1 MSLDREA
8 FIDILTEGTGSIG
21 GTMQPPPEGLWGMPP
36 GLLKTLPGY
45 GPDVQK
51 NRGEAR
57 AIMQKL
63 GYGPDK
69 RLQIKLSARDIPFFR
84 DPAVILIDQLKEIY
98 IDAELEV
105 VDTAQWFPKIT
116 RKDYTVGMNLT
127 GNGVDDPD
135 QNFFE
140 HYACGSE
147 NNING
152 YCNPEID
159 KMFDQQSAESS
170 QEKRKNLV
178 WEIERRLAEDG
189 ARPMIFYAPGATCW
203 QPRAKGVTVGVN
215 SIYNN
220 WRMEDVWLDK

>member
-1 MSLDREA
+1 MLLARE
-8 FIDILTEGTGSIG
+8 
-21 GTMQPPPEGLWGMPP
+21 
-36 GLLKTLPGY
+36 
-45 GPDVQK
+45 
-51 NRGEAR
+51 
-57 AIMQKL
+57 
-63 GYGPDK
+63 
-69 RLQIKLSARDIPFFR
+69 IPVFC

-116 RKDYTVGMNLT
+116 RKDYTVGMNHT

-159 KMFDQQSAESS
+159 KMFEQQSAEAN
-170 QEKRKNLV
+170 QEKRKGLV
-178 WEIERRLAEDG
+178 WEIERRLADDG

-203 QPRAKGVTVGVN
+203 QPQAKGITVGSN

-220 WRMEDVWLDK
+220 WRMEDVWLDN